1 MFGKQN
7 SPLRLLPWKTRIAFT
22 VYSCT
27 IRGSA
32 FRNDGTINRRL
43 LNFINQI
50 QSHFHTAKVPS
61 EPIDGLK
68 ISDVTVDPK
77 RNLWFRLYTPTNITT
92 TPLPVFV
99 YFHGG
104 GFAYMSPDSKPFD
117 TLCRR
122 LSRDNSAVV
131 VSINYR
137 YSPEFKYPSQ
147 HEDAFDALKFID
159 KDSAG
164 GNLSH
169 HLAVRVAK
177 TDNDELKQVKVIG
190 LIGIQP
196 FFGGQ
201 ERTESEIKLKNGPAL
216 SLDRADWFWK
226 AFLPPGSNRD
236 HFACNVFGPNCSQDI
251 SKLKKFPPT
260 MVVVGKWDLLQDR
273 QRRFYE
279 GLKRFGKEAYIVEF
293 PNAFHGF
300 YSFTK
305 FPETPLLFQEVTK
318 FVQNQLAKASGK

>member
-1 MFGKQN
+1 MFGRKN

-22 VYSCT
+22 VYST

-32 FRNDGTINRRL
+32 FRIDGTINRRL
-43 LNFINQI
+43 LNFINI
-50 QSHFHTAKVPS
+50 TAKVPS

-68 ISDVTVDPK
+68 ISDVTIDPK
-77 RNLWFRLYTPTNITT
+77 RNLWFRLYTPTNIST

-122 LSRDNSAVV
+122 LSRENSAVV
-131 VSINYR
+131 VSVNYR

-147 HEDAFDALKFID
+147 YEDGFDALKFID
-159 KDSAG
+159 KKQFKGAG

-177 TDNDELKQVKVIG
+177 TDDDELKEVKVIG

-196 FFGGQ
+196 WFGGQ
-201 ERTESEIKLKNGPAL
+201 GRTESEIKLKSGPAL
-216 SLDRADWFWK
+216 SLDRTDWLWK
-226 AFLPPGSNRD
+226 AFLPPGSDRD
-236 HFACNVFGPNCSQDI
+236 HFASNVFGPNCSEDI
-251 SKLKKFPPT
+251 SNLKKFPPT
-260 MVVVGKWDLLQDR
+260 MVVVGKWDLLQDW
-273 QRRFYE
+273 QRRYYQ

-300 YSFTK
+300 YSLTE
-305 FPETPLLFQEVTK
+305 FPETPLLFQEVKK
-318 FVQNQLAKASGK
+318 FVQNQLAKPSGK